1 MSEFLIMIF
10 HVFLKDLFK
19 LSTPFRSRLH
29 VSHQETSNTFQ
40 NPPASHESCWREPAP
55 VLTRLCGSAMCWG
68 EPDQAGSVIMFVRC
82 VVSSLFRFWCGH
94 AWMPLGTTGFN
105 SLAHFGCSGWGSKT
119 EPKLRMFL
127 LAAFLG
133 PWCLSHF
140 SYCAL
145 SCIGFHGGLWK

>member
-1 MSEFLIMIF
+1 MQIMSEFLIMIF

-29 VSHQETSNTFQ
+29 VS
-40 NPPASHESCWREPAP
+40 PAP

-105 SLAHFGCSGWGSKT
+105 SLAHFGCSG
-119 EPKLRMFL
+119 
-127 LAAFLG
+127 
-133 PWCLSHF
+133 
-140 SYCAL
+140 
-145 SCIGFHGGLWK
+145 